1 MNDFDDAQQEAILF
15 PWIDT
20 DEMSDKEDADHM
32 EAMEED
38 DCSDDLG
45 SGDHHE
51 LYLGV
56 E

>member
-15 PWIDT
+15 PWVDT
-20 DEMSDKEDADHM
+20 DEMSDQ
-32 EAMEED
+32 ED

>member
-1 MNDFDDAQQEAILF
+1 MTDFDDAQQEAILF
-15 PWIDT
+15 PWIDS
-20 DEMSDKEDADHM
+20 DEMSDQEEEPDDDEDM
-32 EAMEED
+32 G
-38 DCSDDLG
+38 DDLG